1 MSSGVDFKILNELA
15 ARLGEDTML
24 EMAKAYIASVNERR
38 AGIPPPAWENI
49 PIDTYLIKN
58 PVSNDGFITP
68 KRPSFLRQ
76 PPGAPARALRY
87 PPEISPIQTKSMSKS
102 DTYGYFE

>member
-24 EMAKAYIASVNERR
+24 EMAKAYILSVNERR
-38 AGIPPPAWENI
+38 AGIPPPAWNSI

-58 PVSNDGFITP
+58 TVRNDGFTTP
-68 KRPSFLRQ
+68 KRPSFVRP
-76 PPGAPARALRY
+76 PPGAPARVLHY
-87 PPEISPIQTKSMSKS
+87 QPEISPIQNIEKKS
-102 DTYGYFE
+102 DSYGYFD